1 MYTIFFATR
10 NFVIHKNFVS
20 STMETMNLSDSGDSM
35 TPLFA
40 MSGKGKQ
47 SEPAGAS
54 SGASLV
60 YKPEVEFE
68 KNVPEKNKG
77 KPKEMD
83 STPLSDIMMPG
94 EDFLPPAGGSP
105 DPRFMMGPN
114 PAYVQQMP
122 VAPQKPV
129 VQSKNPMNLTDD
141 QMQALLAGV
150 AALLAFS
157 GFSQEKLAG
166 IVPKFLD
173 ESGKQSMVGMIVTAL
188 LVAILFY
195 FGRKFVIRD

>member
-1 MYTIFFATR
+1 MR
-10 NFVIHKNFVS
+10 NFVIHKNFVP
-20 STMETMNLSDSGDSM
+20 STMETMNLNDSGESM
-35 TPLFA
+35 TPLFSV
-40 MSGKGKQ
+40 SGKGKQ
-47 SEPAGAS
+47 PEQIGAS
-54 SGASLV
+54 SGGGIV
-60 YKPEVEFE
+60 YKPDVEFA
-68 KNVPEKNKG
+68 PEKNKG

-94 EDFLPPAGGSP
+94 DDFLPPAGGSP

-122 VAPQKPV
+122 VAAQKPA
-129 VQSKNPMNLTDD
+129 VQSKNPLNLTDD
-141 QMQALLAGV
+141 QMEALLAGA

-173 ESGKQSMVGMIVTAL
+173 ESGKQSMVGMVVTAL

-195 FGRKFVIRD
+195 FGRRFVVRD